1 MGGTHA
7 CDTPPIGGGGMS
19 AGLVIFLHGVG
30 SRGASFAPLLAQ
42 WGTDLPTIALAAPD
56 APFTFDLAPDGRQWF
71 SIKGVTEAN
80 RTERIVAA
88 RQAFDDTLQS
98 CISEAGFENRLDR
111 VVLVGFS
118 QGSIMALDAAVSG
131 SWPVAGVAAFSGRLA
146 SPPSH
151 APSTGT
157 RILLIHGDADPIMP
171 VREAHKAARTL
182 TTIGMTVTCDIL
194 PGVGHTLTASGVT
207 RAREFI
213 RTLLLPGSLVS

>member
-1 MGGTHA
+1 MR
-7 CDTPPIGGGGMS
+7 

-30 SRGASFAPLLAQ
+30 SQGASFAPLLAQ
-42 WGTDLPTIALAAPD
+42 WAVDLPTIALAAPD
-56 APFTFDLAPDGRQWF
+56 APFAFDLAPDGRQWF

-80 RTERIVAA
+80 RAERIVAA

-98 CISEAGFENRLDR
+98 CISEAGFENRLDQ

-131 SWPVAGVAAFSGRLA
+131 RWPVAGVVAFSGRLA
-146 SPPSH
+146 SSPLY
-151 APSTGT
+151 APSTET

-171 VREAHKAARTL
+171 VQEASRAEQIL

-194 PGVGHTLTASGVT
+194 PGVGHTVTASGVT
-207 RAREFI
+207 RALEFV
-213 RTLLLPGSLVS
+213 RTSLLPDSSAS

>member
-1 MGGTHA
+1 
-7 CDTPPIGGGGMS
+7 MS

-146 SPPSH
+146 SPPFY

-157 RILLIHGDADPIMP
+157 RILLIHGDADPLMP
-171 VREAHKAARTL
+171 VQESQRAAQTL

-194 PGVGHTLTASGVT
+194 PGVGHTLTASGVR
-207 RAREFI
+207 RAQDFI
-213 RTLLLPGSLVS
+213 QSLLLPGASAS

>member
-1 MGGTHA
+1 
-7 CDTPPIGGGGMS
+7 MS

-42 WGTDLPTIALAAPD
+42 WGVNLPTIALTAPD

-71 SIKGVTEAN
+71 SIKGVTETN
-80 RTERIVAA
+80 RTERIVAV

-98 CISEAGFENRLDR
+98 CISEAGFANRLDR

-118 QGSIMALDAAVSG
+118 QGSIMALDAVVSG
-131 SWPVAGVAAFSGRLA
+131 RWPVAGVVAFSGRLA
-146 SPPSH
+146 SPLVY

-171 VREAHKAARTL
+171 VQESQRAAQTL

-194 PGVGHTLTASGVT
+194 PGVGHTLTASGVR
-207 RAREFI
+207 RAQNF
-213 RTLLLPGSLVS
+213 TQSLLLPGSSAS